1 VLLGR
6 ALPPEGAAGPAGMPD
21 HSIVCRCNMVT
32 KGQLRTAW
40 HSGAASRAALSAATR
55 AATGCGG
62 CGDDLDAVTAW
73 LTLCDPD
80 QADPAKKEP
89 ALR

>member
-1 VLLGR
+1 
-6 ALPPEGAAGPAGMPD
+6 
-21 HSIVCRCNMVT
+21 MVT

-40 HSGAASRAALSAATR
+40 HGGAASRAALSAATR